1 MNNQKTNTRAN
12 TTIVSAENHI
22 PARKPAGSVSDT
34 KYRDQFTDM
43 TLDTGRYALHVLKE
57 NTGDYKVIG
66 EDQSLSSVERAM
78 GKRKV
83 LAADVGI
90 GLGAAGG
97 TLGLIWLGKQVF
109 KS

>member
-1 MNNQKTNTRAN
+1 MNNQKTAARSNTSIVNPENRA
-12 TTIVSAENHI
+12 
-22 PARKPAGSVSDT
+22 PARKPEASVSDA

-57 NTGDYKVIG
+57 NSGDYKAIG
-66 EDQSLSSVERAM
+66 DDPRLSSVEKAM

-109 KS
+109 KA

>member
-1 MNNQKTNTRAN
+1 MNNQKTVTRTN
-12 TTIVSAENHI
+12 TTIVNPENRV
-22 PARKPAGSVSDT
+22 PARKSETSVSDT

-57 NTGDYKVIG
+57 NSGDYKVIG
-66 EDQSLSSVERAM
+66 EDQSLSSVEKAM

-97 TLGLIWLGKQVF
+97 TLGLIWLGKQIF